1 MADKL
6 EASRLTPETL
16 RALAEDEDVSFPA
29 NIKIEEH
36 ADAWAADIADRERD
50 LSQEVNGSLCDCR
63 FEDEMMG
70 KVPEG
75 SFCPFCQRR
84 RYESAIVAL
93 ADSGKETTR
102 LRRAV
107 AKIMDIQ
114 SSFPDGTCYRIA
126 IEALSNVGGA
136 LAVEADFADSGK
148 GMPMEFLGRPI
159 AYWVELDNYA
169 KEMDVD
175 KLIGEIERLREQLLV
190 RQIESLE
197 LREQLRA
204 YRGAERI
211 AHDQMEAPGED

>member
-1 MADKL
+1 MWRSKRRTGFPCPHRPTRPRKVRQTRQAEYKMADEL

-148 GMPMEFLGRPI
+148 GMP
-159 AYWVELDNYA
+159 
-169 KEMDVD
+169 
-175 KLIGEIERLREQLLV
+175 
-190 RQIESLE
+190 
-197 LREQLRA
+197 
-204 YRGAERI
+204 
-211 AHDQMEAPGED
+211 